1 VSDNGRTRPRRRWL
15 NSTVLGIGV
24 ASLFSDVGHEMATTA
39 MPALLA
45 TLGVSSA
52 VLGLIEGLS
61 DGLSSFAKLFSGLYS
76 DRLENRKPLAVV
88 GYFVTASGMAS
99 FALATQWWHVLLGR
113 VFGWVG
119 RGARTPVRNVLLT
132 EATTPETYGRAFG
145 LERAMDSAGAVLG
158 PSAALLLLAALG
170 STHFHWLF
178 AFTLIPGGLAALCI
192 AFLVREKPHAPQ
204 HKAGLIGGMKL
215 LPSHFYRYLI
225 GVGIAGIGDF
235 SNTLLILW
243 ATQAWTPR
251 FGIHKAAGYAM
262 AFYIGYNVIY
272 TLSSYFSGGL
282 ADRFPKNRVL
292 AAGYSFAVIPAAALM
307 WPSASLVKFAI
318 VFGFSGL
325 YMGVWETLE
334 NSTAATVLPA
344 PVRGVGF
351 GVLATVQGF
360 GDLISSIVVGF
371 LWVLHPAWAMS
382 FVIVTAVVGAAVIAS
397 THPAVPTAA
406 QPSGQ
411 PAMGGPD
418 ETPVALGASPPR
430 KTVG

>member
-1 VSDNGRTRPRRRWL
+1 MTRIEKQPRAKWL
-15 NSTVLGIGV
+15 NSTVLGVGV
-24 ASLFSDVGHEMATTA
+24 ASFFSDVGHEMATTA

-45 TLGVSSA
+45 TLGVNSA
-52 VLGLIEGLS
+52 VLGLIEGLA

-76 DRLENRKPLAVV
+76 DKLEKRKPLAVV

-132 EATTPETYGRAFG
+132 EATTPQTYGRAFG
-145 LERAMDSAGAVLG
+145 LERAMDSAGAVVG
-158 PSAALLLLAALG
+158 PVMALVLLALLG
-170 STHFHWLF
+170 SAHFHWLF
-178 AFTLIPGGLAALCI
+178 AFTLIPGILAALCI
-192 AFLVREKPHAPQ
+192 AFLVHEKPHKPQ
-204 HKAGLIGGMKL
+204 HQAGIISGMKL
-215 LPSHFYRYLI
+215 LPSDFNRYLI

-243 ATQAWTPR
+243 ATQAWIPR
-251 FGIHKAAGYAM
+251 FGSHKAAGYAM

-292 AAGYSFAVIPAAALM
+292 AIGYAFAVVPAIALM
-307 WPSASLVKFAI
+307 LPSTSLLKFAI
-318 VFGFSGL
+318 VFAFSGL

-334 NSTAATVLPA
+334 NSTAATVLPKA
-344 PVRGVGF
+344 VRGIGF

-360 GDLISSIVVGF
+360 GDLVSSIVVGF
-371 LWVLHPAWAMS
+371 LWVLHPTWAMS
-382 FVIVTAVVGAAVIAS
+382 FVIVTAVVGSAVIAS
-397 THPAVPTAA
+397 TRPAVATSEELSEGNGALDNSAA
-406 QPSGQ
+406 
-411 PAMGGPD
+411 
-418 ETPVALGASPPR
+418 EVGA
-430 KTVG
+430 GEMMI